1 MEGVANIIELI
12 EKKTDTEALR
22 IIAEAE
28 KFKAE
33 RLANAKKRAK
43 ELEEGIAGKAQ
54 READSEIARYEASAK
69 LKAKYRILE
78 TKEAL
83 MKEVFDSAWKEIAK
97 SVKGKSYDKTVAKLA
112 VDGAVPLQ
120 ESEIELVLPEG
131 QKVKIDTSEIASAVT
146 KSAGVKTKVGISKDT
161 VRATGGVLVR
171 SKDGS
176 KWVDNTFD
184 ARLERL
190 DAKIRDQVSSTL
202 FGSTSP
208 E

>member
-1 MEGVANIIELI
+1 MEGVTNIIELI
-12 EKKTDTEALR
+12 EKKTDTETER

-28 KFKAE
+28 DFKAE

-43 ELEEGIAGKAQ
+43 QIEEGIAGKAQ

-69 LKAKYRILE
+69 LRAKYRILE

-83 MKEVFDSAWKEIAK
+83 MKEVFDSAWEEIK
-97 SVKGKSYDKTVAKLA
+97 KGVKGESYAQTVTKLA
-112 VDGAVPLQ
+112 IDGAVPLQ

-131 QKVKIDTSEIASAVT
+131 QKVNIDTSETSAAIT
-146 KSAGVKTKVGISKDT
+146 RATGIKTKVSISKET
-161 VRATGGVLVR
+161 VRATGGVIVR
-171 SKDGS
+171 SKDGT
-176 KWVDNTFD
+176 KWVDNTYD

-190 DAKIRDQVSSTL
+190 DTKIRDLVSASL
-202 FGSTSP
+202 FRTTSP

>member
-1 MEGVANIIELI
+1 MEGVTNIIEII
-12 EKKTDTEALR
+12 EKKTDNETVR

-43 ELEEGIAGKAQ
+43 GIEEEIAGKAQ

-69 LKAKYRILE
+69 LRAKYRILE

-83 MKEVFDSAWKEIAK
+83 RREVFDSAWEEIK
-97 SVKGKSYDKTVAKLA
+97 KGVKGKSYAQTVTKLA
-112 VDGAVPLQ
+112 IDGAVPLQ

-131 QKVKIDTSEIASAVT
+131 QKVNIDTSEIAAAIT
-146 KSAGVKTKVGISKDT
+146 KAMGIKTNISISKET
-161 VRATGGVLVR
+161 VRATGGVIVR
-171 SKDGS
+171 SKDGT
-176 KWVDNTFD
+176 KWVDNTYD

-190 DAKIRDQVSSTL
+190 DTKIRDLVSASL
-202 FGSTSP
+202 FRTTSP

>member
-1 MEGVANIIELI
+1 MEGVTNIIELI
-12 EKKTDTEALR
+12 EKKIDTETVR

-28 KFKAE
+28 RFKAE
-33 RLANAKKRAK
+33 RLASAKKRAK
-43 ELEEGIAGKAQ
+43 EIEEDIAGKAQ

-69 LKAKYRILE
+69 LRAKYRILE

-83 MKEVFDSAWKEIAK
+83 MKEVLDSAWEEITK
-97 SVKGKSYDKTVAKLA
+97 GVKGKSYAQNVTRLA
-112 VDGAVPLQ
+112 IDGAVPLQ

-131 QKVKIDTSEIASAVT
+131 QKANLDTSEIAGAIT
-146 KSAGVKTKVGISKDT
+146 KATGIKTKVSISKET
-161 VRATGGVLVR
+161 VRATGGVIVR

-176 KWVDNTFD
+176 KWVDNTYE

-190 DAKIRDQVSSTL
+190 DTKIRDLVSSTL
-202 FGSTSP
+202 FGTTTP

>member
-1 MEGVANIIELI
+1 MEGVTNIIQLI

-33 RLANAKKRAK
+33 RLANAKKQAK

-54 READSEIARYEASAK
+54 RETDSEIARYEASAK

-83 MKEVFDSAWKEIAK
+83 MKEVFDSAWQEIKK
-97 SVKGKSYDKTVAKLA
+97 SVKGKSYGKTVAKLA
-112 VDGAVPLQ
+112 IDGAIPLQ
-120 ESEIELVLPEG
+120 ESDIELVLPEG
-131 QKVKIDTSEIASAVT
+131 QKVDINTTEIAAAIT
-146 KSAGVKTKVGISKDT
+146 KATGVKTKVSISKEK
-161 VRATGGVLVR
+161 VRATGGVVVR

-176 KWVDNTFD
+176 KWVDNTYD

-190 DAKIRDQVSSTL
+190 DTKIRDLVSATL
-202 FGSTSP
+202 FGTTSP